1 MKTSK
6 HFIQPKD
13 LSYLC
18 YSSLSFHISRCI
30 VECPN
35 GKKDNTYNVYI
46 LIWIWILS
54 IVISIHSICYFG
66 IFNDA
71 DNANNDEKQN
81 KLRKLKA
88 AVTQELEIPAS
99 IYEQLFHWVL
109 FSSHS
114 LVTANMYST
123 SQINVRFVCYTLK
136 LSKII
141 KTWVVVNISSAV
153 SFVSGWTWW

>member
-18 YSSLSFHISRCI
+18 YSSLSFHIARCI

-46 LIWIWILS
+46 LIRLYIILS

-123 SQINVRFVCYTLK
+123 SQRNVRLVCNTLN
-136 LSKII
+136 LFKII
-141 KTWVVVNISSAV
+141 NFNST
-153 SFVSGWTWW
+153 